1 MKAEHKANKRIESL
15 MSASPSRAAPL
26 AALRDEI
33 ARIETAGR
41 AVAGIVL
48 PFGIAEVD
56 ARLAGGGIASAALHE
71 AAAAGSSP
79 ADDAAATL
87 FLAALAARAARARPG
102 GQVLWAQARRDL
114 FAPGLAQ
121 AGLGPE
127 RLLHAECRNDEEVL
141 AVLEEGAR
149 HGSLAAIVGEVGRVL
164 MPVARRLQLAAEEG
178 GTTVL
183 LLRRWKKLDADPLG
197 PPSAAVT
204 RWRLAAAPS
213 SAPPYGIDP
222 LEGMGRARWRVELVR
237 QRGGPPCEWL
247 LEAPDAEARL
257 ALAPRSGDRPDQ
269 AGGAQRRSAVAFV
282 QAA

>member
-1 MKAEHKANKRIESL
+1 MKAEHKANKRVESL
-15 MSASPSRAAPL
+15 MSTSPLKAARL

-41 AVAGIVL
+41 PSGGEVL

-56 ARLAGGGIASAALHE
+56 ARLAGGGLAAAALHE
-71 AAAAGSSP
+71 AAAAAPAP

-87 FLAALAARAARARPG
+87 FLAALAARAAMARPG
-102 GQVLWAQARRDL
+102 GQVLWARTRRDL

-127 RLLHAECRNDEEVL
+127 RLLHAECRDDAEVL
-141 AVLEEGAR
+141 AVLEEAAR
-149 HGSLAAIVGEVGRVL
+149 HGSLAAVVGEAGGVV
-164 MPVARRLQLAAEEG
+164 MPAARRLQLAAEEG
-178 GTTVL
+178 CTAVL
-183 LLRRWKKLDADPLG
+183 LLRRWKKLGADPLV

-213 SAPPYGIDP
+213 SPPLYGIDP
-222 LEGMGRARWRVELVR
+222 LEGMGRACWRVELVR
-237 QRGGPPCEWL
+237 QRGGSPHIWL

-257 ALAPRSGDRPDQ
+257 ALAARSGDRPDQ
-269 AGGAQRRSAVAFV
+269 AGGAHRI
-282 QAA
+282 AA